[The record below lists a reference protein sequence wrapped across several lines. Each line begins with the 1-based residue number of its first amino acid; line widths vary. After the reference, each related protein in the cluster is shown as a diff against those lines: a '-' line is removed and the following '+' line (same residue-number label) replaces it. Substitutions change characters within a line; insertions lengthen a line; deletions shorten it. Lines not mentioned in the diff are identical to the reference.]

1 MSKSLGLFVVAGC
14 IFSLSAASPSIGVIR
29 SSGEFRVDGAAVR
42 GNATLFE
49 GSLVETAGARSM
61 IRIDGAQITL
71 LPQSRVTVFRDHVQ
85 AGALRISSSA
95 KGSVVEVQTAQ
106 SGRVDIAAATGVAE
120 VRDSA
125 GTLVAVVRPGLALDL
140 NPPQGGAT
148 SAFQATGVLESRN
161 GKFYLTDSTTHVTVE
176 LQGTDLAKYV
186 GKTVEVTGSTIPGAP
201 VATGVSQVV
210 QVVTINPVTRTHH
223 GLSNGAKGAI
233 IGGVVVGGTVGGL
246 AAAGT
251 FSSSPSLS
259 NK

>member
-1 MSKSLGLFVVAGC
+1 MSKSLGLFIVAGC

-49 GSLVETAGARSM
+49 GSLVETAAARSM

-201 VATGVSQVV
+201 VATGVSQVSWY
-210 QVVTINPVTRTHH
+210 I
-223 GLSNGAKGAI
+223 
-233 IGGVVVGGTVGGL
+233 
-246 AAAGT
+246 
-251 FSSSPSLS
+251 
-259 NK
+259 